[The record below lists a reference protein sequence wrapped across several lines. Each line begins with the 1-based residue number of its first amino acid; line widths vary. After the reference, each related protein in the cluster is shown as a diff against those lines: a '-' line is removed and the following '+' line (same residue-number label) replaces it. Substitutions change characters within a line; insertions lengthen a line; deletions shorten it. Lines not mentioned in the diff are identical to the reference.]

1 MDRILVLAPHADDAE
16 FGMGGYLCRMAREET
31 AKAQVVIFAYGDY
44 VRADG
49 PRVTF
54 EGRKA
59 ETAEA
64 MKLLGAEHRFV
75 EGFHENYGES
85 SRLKLTAMVE
95 TVLEWGQP
103 DELFVCLPSFNQDHQ
118 ALFDATITAL
128 RPGRFDHI
136 KRIWMYEYPGNSW
149 GPEPPR
155 GGRCYVRMGR
165 HDLTTKLAALAAHKS
180 QGFGTDHIQHVGMS
194 GSQALSALR
203 GSECSAEHAEL
214 FYLLR
219 EIY

>member
-1 MDRILVLAPHADDAE
+1 MDKVLVLAPHADDAE
-16 FGMGGYLCRMAREET
+16 FGMGGYLCRMAREEKS
-31 AKAQVVIFAYGDY
+31 KAQVVIFAYGDY

-49 PRVTF
+49 PRVT
-54 EGRKA
+54 
-59 ETAEA
+59 
-64 MKLLGAEHRFV
+64 
-75 EGFHENYGES
+75 
-85 SRLKLTAMVE
+85 
-95 TVLEWGQP
+95 
-103 DELFVCLPSFNQDHQ
+103 
-118 ALFDATITAL
+118 
-128 RPGRFDHI
+128 FDHI

-155 GGRCYVRMGR
+155 GGRCYVRMDR
-165 HDLTTKLAALAAHKS
+165 HDLTMKLAALAAHKS